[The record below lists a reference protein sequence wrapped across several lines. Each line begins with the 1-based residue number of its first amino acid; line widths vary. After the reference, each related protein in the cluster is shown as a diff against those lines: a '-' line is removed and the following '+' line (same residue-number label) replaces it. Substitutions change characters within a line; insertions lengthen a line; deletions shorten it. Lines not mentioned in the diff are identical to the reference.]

1 MLITNVP
8 AFISAQLVH
17 FCVYLAMTTTFI
29 SAKTFGTFFSTHVQI
44 RNAMKQTIT
53 AAFIILLTSGF
64 VACEKTNYEVV
75 STLNVRLSSTSA
87 IDAEQLN
94 IDIRQVQVNYGGT
107 SWAVLSTPGQV
118 YNLLDFQNGLDTLIA
133 QGDIPATSI
142 VKQLRLTLGPENS
155 IKMQGKLFSFT
166 TEGTPT
172 ELTFFLSKKLNRKD
186 ETITLNFDPALSISQ
201 SAQGTYQFNPAATA
215 K

>member
-1 MLITNVP
+1 
-8 AFISAQLVH
+8 
-17 FCVYLAMTTTFI
+17 
-29 SAKTFGTFFSTHVQI
+29 
-44 RNAMKQTIT
+44 MKQIIT
-53 AAFIILLTSGF
+53 AAFFILIACSF

-75 STLNVRLSSTSA
+75 STLNVRLASTSS

-94 IDIRQVQVNYGGT
+94 IDIRQVQVNYGDT
-107 SWAVLSTPGQV
+107 SWLLLSTPDQV

-142 VKQLRLTLGPENS
+142 VKQLRLTLGSENS
-155 IKMQGKLFSFT
+155 IKMKGKLFSFA

-172 ELTFFLSKKLNRKD
+172 DLTFFLNKKLNRKD

-201 SAQGTYQFNPAATA
+201 SAEGTYQFNPAVTV